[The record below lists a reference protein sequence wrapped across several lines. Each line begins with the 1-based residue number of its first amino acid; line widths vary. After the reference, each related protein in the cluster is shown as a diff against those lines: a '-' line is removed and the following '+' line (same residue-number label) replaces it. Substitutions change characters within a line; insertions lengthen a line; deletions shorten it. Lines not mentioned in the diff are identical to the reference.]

1 MAYKEVRSVGWFD
14 RLGASFRGL
23 GLGLVMIIAGTWLLW
38 WNEGNF
44 VGTGDALREAQA
56 VTVELGDPTQLDNS
70 KNGRLVHAAGPVET
84 QDTLT
89 DPVFG
94 LSIKAIRLERSVEFY
109 QWVEESRSETKQKL
123 GGGEETVTTYDYE
136 PTWTSRPV
144 DSAQFKD
151 PQARQDHQ
159 NTVLL
164 NLGDFKAQAANV
176 TFGAY
181 RLPDFMISSISG
193 AAPLEAVIP
202 QEMKAKLNKELA
214 PAGPE
219 DQPAAPPEP
228 AATEEAAAPQ
238 GEPAA
243 TPEPAQETAPVT
255 NMVHASGNTVLLSA
269 TPEAPQ
275 IGDVRVTFRETPPGP
290 VSFLARCSGDTFE
303 PYRAKNGQTVSRF
316 AMGTHSLETMY
327 GDAHSAN
334 AATTWML
341 RAAGAVLVIFGLKTV
356 LAPLSVLFSF
366 IPLLGRL
373 VGAGSGLASALLG
386 LAWSL
391 VVISIAWLR
400 FRPLIGGAML
410 VGAGVLLTLCF
421 RGRAKKSKIKY

>member
-1 MAYKEVRSVGWFD
+1 MAYKETTSVGWFD

-44 VGTGDALREAQA
+44 VGTGDALREAQL

-84 QDTLT
+84 PDILT

-94 LSIKAIRLERSVEFY
+94 LSINAIRLERSVEFY
-109 QWVEESRSETKQKL
+109 QWVEESKSETRQKM
-123 GGGEETVTTYDYE
+123 GGGEETVTTYSYA
-136 PTWTSRPV
+136 PAWTSRPV
-144 DSAQFKD
+144 DSTQFKD
-151 PQARQDHQ
+151 PQARQDNR
-159 NTVLL
+159 NTVLR
-164 NLGDFKAQAANV
+164 NLDNFMAQAANV

-181 RLPDFMISSISG
+181 RLPDFMINSISG
-193 AAPLEAVIP
+193 ATPLPVTIP
-202 QEMKAKLNKELA
+202 EETAAKLNKDLA
-214 PAGPE
+214 PAGPPAE
-219 DQPAAPPEP
+219 PAQDSAAPSEP
-228 AATEEAAAPQ
+228 AATAD
-238 GEPAA
+238 EPAA
-243 TPEPAQETAPVT
+243 TPEPARETAA
-255 NMVHASGNTVLLSA
+255 NMVHASGSTVLLSA
-269 TPEAPQ
+269 TPNAPQ
-275 IGDVRVTFRETPPGP
+275 IGDVRVTFRETRPGP
-290 VSFLARCSGDTFE
+290 VSFMAKINGDTFE
-303 PYRAKNGQTVSRF
+303 PYRSGNGHKVYLF
-316 AMGTHSLETMY
+316 DMGTHSLETMY

-334 AATTWML
+334 ATMTWIL
-341 RAAGAVLVIFGLKTV
+341 RAAGAALVIFGLKTL

-373 VGAGSGLASALLG
+373 VGAGSSLASALLG

-410 VGAGVLLTLCF
+410 VAAGVLLALCF
-421 RGRAKKSKIKY
+421 RGRAKRRKIQYD

>member
-1 MAYKEVRSVGWFD
+1 MAYKETRSVGWFD

-44 VGTGDALREAQA
+44 VGTGDALREAQL
-56 VTVELGDPTQLDNS
+56 VTEELGDPTQLDSS

-84 QDTLT
+84 RDILT

-94 LSIKAIRLERSVEFY
+94 LSINAIRLERSVEFY
-109 QWVEESRSETKQKL
+109 QWVEESSSETKQKL
-123 GGGEETVTTYDYE
+123 GGGEETVTTYSYA
-136 PTWTSRPV
+136 PAWTSRPV

-151 PQARQDHQ
+151 PRARQDNQ
-159 NTVLL
+159 NNVLL
-164 NLGDFKAQAANV
+164 NLGDFMAQAAHV

-181 RLPDFMISSISG
+181 RLPDFMINSISG
-193 AAPLEAVIP
+193 ATSLEAVIP
-202 QEMKAKLNKELA
+202 EEIKAKLNKELA

-219 DQPAAPPEP
+219 AEP
-228 AATEEAAAPQ
+228 AAAQESAAPS
-238 GEPAA
+238 EPAVPADESAA
-243 TPEPAQETAPVT
+243 TPETARETAT
-255 NMVHASGNTVLLSA
+255 NMVHAGGNTVFLGA
-269 TPEAPQ
+269 APAAPQ
-275 IGDVRVTFRETPPGP
+275 IGDVRVTFRETRPGP
-290 VSFLARCSGDTFE
+290 VSFLAKINGDTFE
-303 PYRAKNGQTVSRF
+303 IYRAGNGHKVYLF
-316 AMGTHSLETMY
+316 DMGTHSLETMY
-327 GDAHSAN
+327 GEAHSAN
-334 AATTWML
+334 ATMTWIL
-341 RAAGAVLVIFGLKTV
+341 RAAGAALVIFGLKTV

-410 VGAGVLLTLCF
+410 VAAGVLLALCF
-421 RGRAKKSKIKY
+421 RGRAKRSKIKY